1 MGEIVYRSAGR
12 ADLDRLIALAEN
24 CPGAPRWTSA
34 TWHQVMDSVVEGEQ
48 RNILVA
54 ESEDGLIGFGV
65 VGIAGEQAEIE
76 SVAVSVAARRQG
88 IGRNL
93 CEALIE
99 WARMGGANG
108 VLLEVRVSNHT
119 ARALYGSLGFR
130 EVAVRRGYYREPDED
145 GLTMAS
151 ALSKGSLLA

>member
-1 MGEIVYRSAGR
+1 
-12 ADLDRLIALAEN
+12 
-24 CPGAPRWTSA
+24 
-34 TWHQVMDSVVEGEQ
+34 MDSVVEGEQ

-76 SVAVSVAARRQG
+76 SLAVSVDARRQG

-119 ARALYGSLGFR
+119 ARALYESLGFH
-130 EVAVRRGYYREPDED
+130 EIAVRRGYYREPDED
-145 GLTMAS
+145 GLTMTR
-151 ALSKGSLLA
+151 AL

>member
-24 CPGAPRWTSA
+24 CPGAPCWTSA

-76 SVAVSVAARRQG
+76 SLAVSVDARRQG

-119 ARALYGSLGFR
+119 ARALYESLGFH
-130 EVAVRRGYYREPDED
+130 EIAVRRGYYREPDED
-145 GLTMAS
+145 GLTMTR
-151 ALSKGSLLA
+151 AL